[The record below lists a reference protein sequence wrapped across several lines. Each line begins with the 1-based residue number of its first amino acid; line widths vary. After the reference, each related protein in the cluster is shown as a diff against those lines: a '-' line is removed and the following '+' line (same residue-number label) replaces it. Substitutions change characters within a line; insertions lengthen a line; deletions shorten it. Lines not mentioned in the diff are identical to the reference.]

1 MQSFLGQ
8 LADYYINHYP
18 HGINDVCFVFPGRR
32 AGLFFKKHI
41 KERIDYPVWSPKI
54 LTITDLFADLSGLL
68 PADNI
73 SLLFNLHEAYC
84 RITKHDSPIDDF
96 IPFGET
102 ILNDFNDIDKHLADA
117 EKLYANLTDYKK
129 LEDDYKHL
137 SQEQIKAIQ
146 SYWNS
151 FNPDKLSKHQNDFLG
166 IWENMFEL
174 YSEFRHNLAASGE
187 AYEGMIYHAVA
198 NKIDAGR
205 FIEVPYKHI
214 VFAGFNALNKCERK
228 LFNSLNLQ
236 KKAAFFWDY
245 PEWLINSGDKSGY
258 QTPYP
263 NHEATVFVKQNL
275 LDFPQPQNWINP
287 ENKEL
292 PDITVFS
299 APNDLTMAQ
308 VTHNFLKENLPAGSS
323 DSEDIAVVLADE
335 NLLFPVLHTIPPEI
349 ENINVTIGYPVR
361 NTPAYSLIENLL
373 MLQKMARTNK
383 KGETWFYHQSLLA
396 LIRHQYMKVFL
407 GENQAVLVQKIIK
420 SGLIFIE
427 KSFLGDMPLINKI
440 FVKTETSQELASYLD
455 DILSRILQMPVNN
468 EESRLEREFIYYLH
482 TVVKRLSDI
491 LSQHNRQI
499 SSETWLKFF
508 KQLAGQ
514 LTVPFEG
521 EPLTGLQIMGILE
534 TRTLDFKKIIV
545 LGMNEG
551 ILPRT
556 SLPDTLIPFNLRKG
570 HGLPTIENQDA
581 IYANYF
587 YRLINRAQTAQLVYS
602 TTKTVTGEGEMSR
615 FLQQLYY
622 EYPKKIN
629 IETVIQKV
637 KPPKS
642 KLLEA
647 SKSKEVLSLMDKWT
661 TEASALSPSALS
673 VYIECPLQFYFK
685 HVANLKESAQIEE
698 DLDPRVFGNLFH
710 KTVETLYKPFI
721 GKCVSDSDLQAI
733 LKNTDG
739 IKDCITK
746 VLYDIIP
753 FAKHSDFT
761 DLQGKHGLV
770 REVLLK
776 YIKRFLQLEI
786 QAAPFTLVNLEE
798 TIKKPYTLRSGKTIY
813 IGGIIDRVDIKNNI
827 IKVIDYKTGK
837 AGQEIKKIEDLFTA
851 EKHSDTKAVFQTL
864 VYSYMKSQ
872 ENTGMDIAPGI
883 IPVKKLFSS
892 DFSQDLILKPDKSN
906 IQTITFNLVKEE
918 FTCYFDEL
926 LAEIFNPEMPFEQT
940 ENQKN
945 CSYCLFNEHCGR

>member
-8 LADYYINHYP
+8 LADYYLNHYP
-18 HGINDVCFVFPGRR
+18 QGINDVCFVFPGRR

-41 KERIDYPVWSPKI
+41 KERIDYPIWSPKI
-54 LTITDLFADLSGLL
+54 LTITDLFVELSGLH

-73 SLLFNLHEAYC
+73 SLLFKLHATYC
-84 RITKHDSPIDDF
+84 RITKQDSSIDDF

-102 ILNDFNDIDKHLADA
+102 ILNDFNDIDKHFIDA
-117 EKLYANLTDYKK
+117 KKLYANLTDYKK
-129 LEDDYKHL
+129 LEDDYEHL
-137 SQEQIKAIQ
+137 SKDQVAAIQ

-151 FNPDKLSKHQNDFLG
+151 FNPDKLSKHQNEFLG

-174 YSEFRHNLAASGE
+174 YSEFRNDLIAANE
-187 AYEGMIYHAVA
+187 AYEGMMYRVVA
-198 NKIDAGR
+198 DKINTEKI
-205 FIEVPYKHI
+205 IETPYKHI

-245 PEWLINSGDKSGY
+245 PEWLIKTGDKDENEA
-258 QTPYP
+258 PYA
-263 NHEATVFVKQNL
+263 NHEATIFIKQNL
-275 LDFPQPQNWINP
+275 LDFPSPKNWINP

-308 VTHNFLKENLPAGSS
+308 VTHNFLKDNLSAESS
-323 DSEDIAVVLADE
+323 DTEDIAVILADE

-349 ENINVTIGYPVR
+349 ENINVTIGYPVK

-396 LIRHQYMKVFL
+396 LIRHQYMNVFL
-407 GENQAVLVQKIIK
+407 GENQAGLVQKIIK

-427 KSFLGDMPLINKI
+427 KSFLGDLPLINKI
-440 FVKTETSQELASYLD
+440 FVKVETSQELASYLD
-455 DILSRILQMPVNN
+455 NILSHILQTPVTDK
-468 EESRLEREFIYYLH
+468 ESRLEREFIYYLH
-482 TVVKRLSDI
+482 TVIKRLSDI
-491 LSQHNRQI
+491 LSQHNSQI
-499 SSETWLKFF
+499 APDTWLKFF

-514 LTVPFEG
+514 LAVPFEG

-534 TRTLDFKKIIV
+534 TRTLDFKKVIV

-587 YRLINRAQTAQLVYS
+587 YRLINRAQKAHLVYS

-637 KPPKS
+637 KPPTP
-642 KLLEA
+642 KLLKA
-647 SKSKEVLSLMDKWT
+647 SKNEEVLSLMDKWT

-685 HVANLKESAQIEE
+685 YVANLKESDQIDE

-710 KTVETLYKPFI
+710 KAVEILYNPFI
-721 GKCVSDSDLQAI
+721 GKSVTNNDLQAI
-733 LKNTDG
+733 LENTAG

-746 VLYDIIP
+746 VLHDIIP
-753 FAKHSDFT
+753 FAKQSDFT

-770 REVLLK
+770 REVLFK

-786 QAAPFTLVNLEE
+786 QTAPFTLVNLEE
-798 TIKKPYTLRSGKTIY
+798 RIKKPYTLSSGKTIY
-813 IGGIIDRVDIKNNI
+813 IGGIIDRVDIKDNQI
-827 IKVIDYKTGK
+827 RVIDYKTGQ
-837 AGQEIKKIEDLFTA
+837 AGQAIKSIEDLFA
-851 EKHSDTKAVFQTL
+851 AKKHSDTKAVFQTL
-864 VYSYMKSQ
+864 VYSYIKSL
-872 ENTGMDIAPGI
+872 ENAGMDIAPCVMS
-883 IPVKKLFSS
+883 VKKLFSPS
-892 DFSQDLILKPDKSN
+892 FSESLILKPDRSSRY
-906 IQTITFNLVKEE
+906 TITFNLVGET
-918 FTCYFDEL
+918 FMQYFDEL
-926 LAEIFNPEMPFEQT
+926 LSEIFNPDISFTQT
-940 ENQKN
+940 ENKKT
-945 CSYCLFNEHCGR
+945 CGYCLFREHCG